1 MCRFKLCNL
10 FPLLYILYNVF
21 ICSQVSVEKT
31 ASGTIE
37 SAKTQQKSVEQSVQ
51 QSVQKTEQST
61 RVVQQS
67 VTSSSSVSSSQ
78 RKMTSSSVKQSIKI
92 GSSTEIEEIEF

>member
-1 MCRFKLCNL
+1 M
-10 FPLLYILYNVF
+10 
-21 ICSQVSVEKT
+21 
-31 ASGTIE
+31 
-37 SAKTQQKSVEQSVQ
+37 Q

-78 RKMTSSSVKQSIKI
+78 RKMTSSSVRQSIKI
-92 GSSTEIEEIEF
+92 GASTEIEEIEF